1 MNPILS
7 LPHEFIYCFSTGV
20 KPDGNI
26 MKDYEGITSNWTKS
40 RAESEMEQDK
50 YNGTNVIGV
59 MRHIPLKNGIA
70 VIDIDENKPYMD
82 VINQFPCLKNTL
94 YVKGNTKGWHFYVHY
109 DWPKNSVDILDG
121 IQGDVCGEKIFERE
135 EKEWSKDPIKTLTQE
150 EFSTLVKESA
160 LEKIVKMKS
169 VSSVPKSNSK
179 DLTSL
184 LSIIDIKYLDNRTDW
199 LKIVFACKKSGI
211 EEDVVRT
218 LSQKSDHYT
227 SDGFDSAWSSYD
239 PESITATERTLHYYA
254 KKSNE
259 MAYYEICEEE
269 VMDIQRLIQ
278 MKPLEIESP
287 EDTVAFKELNKEA
300 QAKRMKK
307 YASDIKQ
314 NVVDEMIMKCA
325 YFEKFHFKVMSP
337 PCFGRKAYQKI
348 SLVSSKEIDQQY
360 GNVWVDGGTFTSKWK
375 QSEHIRTYENVDFLP
390 FPKVCPSYTMNTFNG
405 LRTERLH
412 GDGDF
417 SRILHHI
424 DILTGHE
431 GTDYLLNYLA
441 HMVQRP
447 GELPR
452 VALVFQSE
460 QGVGKNVFFENF
472 ANKVLGNEYLLQ
484 TAEMDK
490 VIGRFSMI
498 NNKLMVIM
506 DETSGKDS
514 FTNSDKI
521 KNIITAEQI
530 AWERKGIDG
539 ININNCG
546 RYLFFSNSFTP
557 VKIEQSDRRYVV
569 YKCTN
574 EVQNNSDYFRAL
586 IQDFNN
592 DGVVRSFYEFL
603 MKRNIQDWNSILDR
617 PITKVYKDIQSVNVP
632 PMAHFLEKM
641 IMQYEDKSI
650 EDRILFKKHG
660 ASELYTY
667 FTDWLAENGYKKLE
681 YNSTKF
687 GRELKEYDGVE
698 KKRQSNGVIYDM
710 NFGLLKTYL
719 VKQKWIEDLPEDV

>member
-7 LPHEFIYCFSTGV
+7 LPHEFIYGFSKGV

-26 MKDYEGITSNWTKS
+26 MKDYGGITSKWSKS
-40 RAESEMEQDK
+40 RAEAEMEQDK

-82 VINQFPCLKNTL
+82 VVQQFPCLKNTL

-109 DWPKNSVDILDG
+109 DWPKNSVDVLDG

-135 EKEWSKDPIKTLTQE
+135 DKEWSKDPIKTLTKE
-150 EFSTLVKESA
+150 EFSTLVKES
-160 LEKIVKMKS
+160 LEKIVKKVS
-169 VSSVPKSNSK
+169 VQTSNC
-179 DLTSL
+179 TL
-184 LSIIDIKYLDNRTDW
+184 LSIIDLIDIKYLDNRTDW
-199 LKIVFACKKSGI
+199 LKIVFACKKSGM
-211 EEDVVRT
+211 EEEIVRT

-227 SDGFDSAWSSYD
+227 ADGFDSAWASYD

-269 VMDIQRLIQ
+269 VMDTQRLIL
-278 MKPLEIESP
+278 MKPPALVDPKETE
-287 EDTVAFKELNKEA
+287 AFKELNKEA
-300 QAKRMKK
+300 QQKRLKK
-307 YASDIKQ
+307 YDSDMELSVIK
-314 NVVDEMIMKCA
+314 EMEMKSV
-325 YFEKFHFKVMSP
+325 YFEKFHFKVMHP
-337 PCFGRKAYQKI
+337 ACFGRKAYNKV
-348 SLVSSKEIDQQY
+348 SLVSSREIDQQY
-360 GNVWVDGGTFTSKWK
+360 ENVWVDGNLFTAKWK
-375 QSEHIRTYENVDFLP
+375 RTPTIRTYENVDFLP
-390 FPKVCPSYTMNTFNG
+390 FPKVCPSYTVNTFNG
-405 LRTERLH
+405 LRAERLH
-412 GDGDF
+412 GEGDY
-417 SRILHHI
+417 SRILHHMG
-424 DILTGHE
+424 ILTGHE

-460 QGVGKNVFFENF
+460 QGVGKNVFFEHF

-490 VIGRFSMI
+490 VIGRFSMV

-514 FTNSDKI
+514 FMNSDKI

-539 ININNCG
+539 VHINNCG
-546 RYLFFSNSFTP
+546 RYLFFSNNFTP

-569 YKCTN
+569 FKCTN
-574 EVQNNSDYFRAL
+574 EVQNNEEYFRAL
-586 IQDFNN
+586 LKDFND

-603 MKRNIQDWNSILDR
+603 MKRNIQDWNSIHDR
-617 PITKVYKDIQSVNVP
+617 PITKVYEDIQSVNVP
-632 PMAHFLEKM
+632 PMAHFLEKL
-641 IMQYEDKSI
+641 IVQYADKTPEDKV
-650 EDRILFKKHG
+650 LFQKHG
-660 ASELYTY
+660 ACDMYTY

-687 GRELKEYDGVE
+687 GRELKEYEGIE
-698 KKRQSNGVIYDM
+698 KKRRSDGVIYHM
-710 NFGLLKTYL
+710 NFEVLKTYL
-719 VKQKWIEDLPEDV
+719 VKRKWIEDLPEDV

>member
-7 LPHEFIYCFSTGV
+7 LPHEFIYCWSAGL
-20 KPDGNI
+20 KEDGTI
-26 MKDYEGITSNWTKS
+26 KKAYEGITSEWCKS

-50 YNGTNVIGV
+50 YNGTNVVGV

-70 VIDIDENKPYMD
+70 VIDIDVNCPYMD
-82 VINQFPCLKNTL
+82 VIQQFPCLKNTL
-94 YVKGNTKGWHFYVHY
+94 YVKGNTKGWHVYVHY

-135 EKEWSKDPIKTLTQE
+135 DKEWSTDPIKTLTKE
-150 EFSTLVKESA
+150 EFSTLVKESFF
-160 LEKIVKMKS
+160 K
-169 VSSVPKSNSK
+169 SK
-179 DLTSL
+179 DREIKSEPSKHSVEKL
-184 LSIIDIKYLDNRTDW
+184 LPLIDIQYLDNRTDW

-211 EEDVVRT
+211 EEEVVRT

-227 SDGFDSAWSSYD
+227 ADGFDSAWASYD
-239 PESITATERTLHYYA
+239 PDSITATERTLHYYA
-254 KKSNE
+254 KKSDE
-259 MAYYEICEEE
+259 MAYYEMCEEE
-269 VMDIQRLIQ
+269 VMDTQRLIL
-278 MKPLEIESP
+278 MKPP
-287 EDTVAFKELNKEA
+287 ELINPRITEAFKELNKEA
-300 QAKRMKK
+300 QEKRLEKYHSDFELSAFKEMEMK
-307 YASDIKQ
+307 S
-314 NVVDEMIMKCA
+314 A
-325 YFEKFHFKVMSP
+325 YFEKFHFKVMHP
-337 PCFGRKAYQKI
+337 TCFGRKAYNKV
-348 SLVSSKEIDQQY
+348 SLVSSREIDQQY
-360 GNVWVDGGTFTSKWK
+360 ENVWTTDGDLFTSKWK
-375 QSEHIRTYENVDFLP
+375 RMAAIRTYENVDFLP

-405 LRTERLH
+405 LRAERLH
-412 GDGDF
+412 GSGDF
-417 SRILHHI
+417 SRILHHT

-490 VIGRFSMI
+490 VIGRFSMV

-514 FTNSDKI
+514 FMNSDKI

-546 RYLFFSNSFTP
+546 RYLFFSNNFTP

-569 YKCTN
+569 FKCTN
-574 EVQNNSDYFRAL
+574 EVQNNEDYFKAL
-586 IQDFNN
+586 LKDFQD

-603 MKRNIQDWNSILDR
+603 MKRNIQDWNSIRDR
-617 PITKVYKDIQSVNVP
+617 PITKAYEDIQSVNVP
-632 PMAHFLEKM
+632 PMAHFLEKL
-641 IMQYEDKSI
+641 IMQYEEKTP
-650 EDRILFKKHG
+650 EDQVLFKKIG
-660 ASELYTY
+660 ANDLYTY
-667 FTDWLAENGYKKLE
+667 FTGWLVEYGYKKLE
-681 YNSTKF
+681 YNYTKF
-687 GRELKEYDGVE
+687 GREVKEYEGIE
-698 KKRQSNGVIYDM
+698 KKRLSNGMIYSLD
-710 NFGLLKTYL
+710 FETLKTYL
-719 VKQKWIEDLPEDV
+719 VKRKWIETV

>member
-7 LPHEFIYCFSTGV
+7 LPHEFIYCWSAGL
-20 KPDGNI
+20 KEDGNI
-26 MKDYEGITSNWTKS
+26 KKKYEGITSKWSKS

-50 YNGTNVIGV
+50 YRGTEVMGV
-59 MRHIPLKNGIA
+59 MRHIPLKNGIV
-70 VIDIDENKPYMD
+70 VIDIDVNCPYMD
-82 VINQFPCLKNTL
+82 VIQQFPCLKNTL
-94 YVKGNTKGWHFYVHY
+94 YVKGNTKGWHFYMHY
-109 DWPKNSVDILDG
+109 DWHKNSVDVLDG

-135 EKEWSKDPIKTLTQE
+135 DKEWSKDPIKTLTKE
-150 EFSTLVKESA
+150 EFSTLVKEPFFPKEPKLVKSESVKSESV
-160 LEKIVKMKS
+160 EK
-169 VSSVPKSNSK
+169 
-179 DLTSL
+179 L
-184 LSIIDIKYLDNRTDW
+184 LPLIDIQYLDNRTDW

-211 EEDVVRT
+211 SEDVVRT

-227 SDGFDSAWSSYD
+227 SDGFEYAWSSYD
-239 PESITATERTLHYYA
+239 TDSITATERTLHYYA

-278 MKPLEIESP
+278 MKPP
-287 EDTVAFKELNKEA
+287 ELINPTETETFKELNKEA

-307 YASDIKQ
+307 YDADCDA
-314 NVVDEMIMKCA
+314 NVHQEMKMKSA
-325 YFEKFHFKVMSP
+325 YFEQFHFKVMTPS
-337 PCFGRKAYQKI
+337 CFGRKAYNKV
-348 SLVSSKEIDQQY
+348 SLVSSREIDQQY
-360 GNVWVDGGTFTSKWK
+360 ENVWVDGDLFTSKWK
-375 QSEHIRTYENVDFLP
+375 RMPSIRTYENVDFLP

-405 LRTERLH
+405 LRAERLH
-412 GDGDF
+412 GSGDF

-490 VIGRFSMI
+490 VIGRFSMV

-514 FTNSDKI
+514 FMNSDKI

-546 RYLFFSNSFTP
+546 RYLFFSNNFTP
-557 VKIEQSDRRYVV
+557 VKIEHSDRRYVV

-574 EVQNNSDYFRAL
+574 EVQNNEDYFKAL
-586 IQDFNN
+586 LKDFQD

-603 MKRNIQDWNSILDR
+603 MKRNIQDWNSIRDR
-617 PITKVYKDIQSVNVP
+617 PITKAYEDIQSVNVP
-632 PMAHFLEKM
+632 PMAHFLEKL
-641 IMQYEDKSI
+641 IMQYEEKTP
-650 EDRILFKKHG
+650 EDQVLFKKI
-660 ASELYTY
+660 ASNDLYTY
-667 FTDWLAENGYKKLE
+667 FTDWLVEYGYKKLE
-681 YNSTKF
+681 YNYTKF
-687 GRELKEYDGVE
+687 GREVKEYEGIE
-698 KKRQSNGVIYDM
+698 KKRLSNGMIYSLD
-710 NFGLLKTYL
+710 FETLKTYL
-719 VKQKWIEDLPEDV
+719 VKRKWIETV